1 MEDLPPVRFN
11 AKVELP
17 HEDDPVEI
25 PPPPSPVA
33 KLKKRAT
40 LPKFDP
46 VNEEAPC
53 CPAVSGSDPLM
64 EILPTILAGLGAAWL
79 IGVATGAFIFS
90 TPSE

>member
-1 MEDLPPVRFN
+1 MEDLPSVRFN

-25 PPPPSPVA
+25 QPPPSPVV
-33 KLKKRAT
+33 KSKKRAT
-40 LPKFDP
+40 PP
-46 VNEEAPC
+46 VKEEAPC